1 MIADLQRAAKHAH
14 PAFHDHVQR
23 YTSDVREQLQRFI
36 ELDELDQAAVVLHMA
51 RFTPNTLAL
60 AYASVND
67 LPCWAAG
74 CAHPRHIGG
83 CEAEDCECWR

>member
-1 MIADLQRAAKHAH
+1 MIVDLEREAKHAH

-23 YTSDVREQLQRFI
+23 YTSDVHEQLQRFI

-51 RFTPNTLAL
+51 RFAPNTLAL

-67 LPCWAAG
+67 LPCWADRCG
-74 CAHPRHIGG
+74 HFRHVGE
-83 CEAEDCECWR
+83 CEIEDCECYR